1 MRECDCAEIQLIT
14 NKSIIINKN
23 QAKKSMK
30 KLLTMLF
37 LLAFAWTSYAQ
48 LSTES
53 FDAATFPPTGWTNV
67 SSGPVFSYVTAG
79 TYPTTTPHSGAGFIK
94 FNSYSVSSGTALLT
108 SPALNLVTNPTL
120 SVSFWMYRDNGFLT
134 NADKIDVFVN
144 NSASVAGATNI
155 GTVNRSINL
164 APTVAA
170 NGWYQYTFAIPAG
183 FSTSTAAYVM
193 FQGTSTWG
201 NNIYLDDI
209 ALPFAAPG
217 LAGIGAPANGATGVL
232 TNAGLSWSAP
242 TTAGPV
248 YGYKVYFGTDAA
260 ATNLANGT
268 IVTGTTFTP
277 AAAMAYNTLHY
288 WKIVPYNG
296 KGDAAGAATWSFTT
310 SLGVGSL
317 QGTVNNFNGVPVN
330 GATVGAV
337 GPATYSTTTN
347 AAGFYQFLTANAGT
361 YTVGAQAATYNTTT
375 IPGVFVAPSATTT
388 QNIVLL
394 QPTMNI
400 APDPNAVT
408 VSPNEVLN
416 NPFVITNLGT
426 GVLGWTASIGNWSS
440 ANHSWFSMPTLSG
453 SVNAGQ
459 IVNVPAIFNATG
471 LAVGTLLSADVTFVS
486 TPNVGTKVVPV
497 RMVVAGNALVP
508 VTNLEG
514 TLTDQFTG
522 AVTLTWECTPS
533 AGFLYYNVK
542 RDGTILA
549 VLPAAT
555 SYNDVLPTYGNYVY
569 CVDAV
574 YTDGN
579 TAPVCVTV
587 EWPNPTMTWAPAA
600 LAATVWSGNSKN
612 LPMTIGNTG
621 LGTLAFEFPDYVDNN
636 GDSPLAYCASTS
648 TSTSFEYISNVQF
661 GTINNASGRNN
672 YANYTALT
680 TDVEINVATPIT
692 VTINGSFSSDITVVW
707 IDYNHNNTF
716 DASEM
721 TTLVGTTPAAGSITV
736 PMTALPGPTTMRV
749 QMADGGTSGN
759 PCATFTWGEVEDYTV
774 NIKAPSF
781 ITAVAPAS
789 GFVAAG
795 GTQAVTVTFSATGLF
810 TAAGVYNNTLKLNS
824 NDLAHASVSIP
835 ATMTV
840 TVPGTITGTVTD
852 CVSGDVLPGAMVQ
865 AGAFTAMTNDDG
877 VYEMLVDAG
886 TYSVVFSKIGYQN
899 VTVAGQVATAGNTT
913 TVNAMLCETPYAPSC
928 ASAEVNAEDTQATV
942 TWCVPAGPYELLY
955 DDGTAENY
963 AAWQLPGNMNAVKF
977 TPKGYPAKVVG
988 GKFYV
993 GDGSFPAGG
1002 NFMGKDFAVE
1012 VFKADGPSGMPGTKI
1027 DSTGVTVNSYGWIN
1041 VTGLNANI
1049 VAGDFYLVMVQLST
1063 SPDCVP
1069 IGVDESLPKAYKS
1082 YSRNVGTNSPW
1093 ALSPYQDFMMHA
1105 VVSSPLTGDDDN
1117 AVAAR
1122 TLAPQKVAGMI
1133 SLTAPMANPGLEMT
1147 TAQVTAPEGY
1157 DNMDAVHHYSLSRL
1171 AGFDPNVA
1179 LPGAAT
1185 LTLIN
1190 NNLTATTYQ
1199 EGGTTWGN
1207 LAMGWYAYGVKAVYP
1222 NGNESAMVYT
1232 NAIPHKLFADV
1243 TINVQ
1248 LVCGFVPAEGATV
1261 TLTGLDYPYDV
1272 LTAVVPASGTVVFD
1286 NVIKGHYTL
1295 LITRAGYYAYEMNLN
1310 ITGNKTLTAVMED
1323 LRYMPR
1329 NLFVDDMTLV
1339 ATWDEPLA
1347 TAITENFE
1355 GGVFPPAGWQALTQG
1370 TIGWYATANGSS
1382 GGFSVPAHTNYAIS
1396 NDDSEGSANNGC
1408 CDYLITPEL
1417 DLTAAPAYV
1426 LSFQSFYTG
1435 AYSQLAFVEMSTD
1448 AGASWTPI
1456 YTVSAAG
1463 SWQQVDVDLSAFSGA
1478 AGLSSVWFAFHA
1490 DDAGEWASGWAIDD
1504 VTIASGGIPIQ
1515 GYGVFLDATEVG
1527 QTPDLTWTYD
1537 PTTINYGQTYV
1548 AGVAALYC
1556 SGYSDLCTYT
1566 FTSHFLYPP
1575 RNLEAQANVSTTS
1588 GAAILTW
1595 QPPLSGDFA
1604 VSGSVPRTGT
1614 LNPNMEYSPNVTLH
1628 TGTTNDAMWD
1638 ELFAYQSAGVSQA
1651 GVETDGNF
1659 IYTSVWNSGDFY
1671 KYDLSGNLVESFTV
1685 AGASNIRDLAYD
1697 GQFFYGSD
1705 ATANLKKMDFTN
1717 KVLVGTIATG
1727 ASAGIRHIGYDP
1739 NLDGGNGGF
1748 WCGNWSNLAQIKK
1761 DGSLIQNVSAFNLT
1775 GCYGTAVDP
1784 INNKVWFHDQGGNG
1798 VDLWEFDAATLSFT
1812 GVMHDAS
1819 TVTGF
1824 DPANGIAGGLAYS
1837 NLVVSGK
1844 WVLMGLVQQAPTIV
1858 YGFDMGAAAPGP
1870 ENNLV
1875 SYNLYRDD
1883 VIVANI
1889 PKTENE
1895 YWDLNLMPATY
1906 CYDITAVYDLT
1917 PYGFPGT
1924 TGESIKEGTACVDL
1938 FYGFDLPFT
1947 EDFTTG
1953 QFDVNLWTVGQN
1965 WVMDG
1970 QQGNPMPSAKFKWD
1984 PLLTDYSSSLESFY
1998 LNGASV
2004 NTTTPYKIWM
2014 DFDVK
2019 LDDRTASTNE
2029 KLTVEL
2035 WNGSSWS
2042 EVKEYANNG
2051 DFDWT
2056 TEHINISGGAKNNV
2070 FKVRFRANGDLTG
2083 DLFYWAVDNIHIY
2096 AGYEFNPPLNL
2107 VATSE
2112 PTTPKNDIRLNWE
2125 VPAGGG
2131 TIMEFKIDDGTAEN
2145 GWAINPAAE
2154 AWLGNEFAITET
2166 GVLQSVDL
2174 YWMANAAAGSDLV
2187 TLDIFDASQN
2197 IIGSTAPFAP
2207 VADAWQT
2214 VALADVP
2221 FSGAVYAMV
2230 HWNNLAGNTNYLGS
2244 DEDGPNAAANY
2255 GWYYDGTAWDH
2266 LSSFGYA
2273 PNVFLI
2279 SLKALVDGD
2288 KKVVTY
2294 GPASSSSNA
2303 AANLMAVKADRSA
2316 NTGRYVA
2323 SAPQF
2328 QGDNSDGLTGYNV
2341 YRRAYAKFPAG
2352 VNTGGTGDFTMI
2364 ATVTET
2370 TYLDM
2375 NLSNLV
2381 TNCYEY
2387 QVTANYDEGMS
2398 IPSNIDWECIFVGI
2412 DENANEVK
2420 VYPNPATTYV
2430 RIDLTK
2436 EVSNVKVYNA
2446 LGSVV
2451 AEKEVKGESTIT
2463 LNTSNYAAGAYS
2475 VKFTTASGETFSRKF
2490 VVTK

>member
-1 MRECDCAEIQLIT
+1 MRECDCAENQLIT

-23 QAKKSMK
+23 NSISMRNVTK
-30 KLLTMLF
+30 TLQMMIVILAMTF
-37 LLAFAWTSYAQ
+37 AFASQGVAQ
-48 LSTES
+48 TLLTES
-53 FDAATFPPTGWTNV
+53 FENGGAVPANWSIETVSGTNTVTFATTSSWPSGFSPVDGTYLVRFNSFSSPGYGEVRLKRTAPISTIGYNLVSVDFSWLE
-67 SSGPVFSYVTAG
+67 SSGYSSSNDRVTVEYSTNGTTWTDAG
-79 TYPTTTPHSGAGFIK
+79 TFSRYNAVQGWKLKSQMLPAGAQNQANLYIAFRFKGEYGNDCYLDLAK
-94 FNSYSVSSGTALLT
+94 VV
-108 SPALNLVTNPTL
+108 NLV
-120 SVSFWMYRDNGFLT
+120 
-134 NADKIDVFVN
+134 
-144 NSASVAGATNI
+144 
-155 GTVNRSINL
+155 
-164 APTVAA
+164 
-170 NGWYQYTFAIPAG
+170 
-183 FSTSTAAYVM
+183 
-193 FQGTSTWG
+193 
-201 NNIYLDDI
+201 
-209 ALPFAAPG
+209 APG
-217 LAGIGAPANGATGVL
+217 PAVVGTPANGATGVL
-232 TNAGLSWSAP
+232 PTANLNWTAP
-242 TTAGPV
+242 TTGGATAS
-248 YGYKVYFGTDAA
+248 YLMYFGTDNPP
-260 ATNLANGT
+260 TNLVNGVN
-268 IVTGTTFTP
+268 IGNVLSYDPTP
-277 AAAMAYNTLHY
+277 DMNYNTVYY
-288 WKIVPYNG
+288 WRVVPTN
-296 KGDAAGAATWSFTT
+296 AAGSTASAPVWSFTT

-347 AAGFYQFLTANAGT
+347 AAGFYQFLTVNAGT

-375 IPGVFVAPSATTT
+375 IPGVVVNPSVTTT

-486 TPNVGTKVVPV
+486 TPNVGTKVIPV

-533 AGFLYYNVK
+533 SGFLYYNLK
-542 RDGTILA
+542 RDGTVLA
-549 VLPAAT
+549 AIPAAT

-574 YTDGN
+574 YADGN

-587 EWPNPTMTWAPAA
+587 EWPNPTMTWTPAA
-600 LAATVWSGNSKN
+600 LAATVWSGNDA
-612 LPMTIGNTG
+612 LVPMTIGNTG
-621 LGTLAFEFPDYVDNN
+621 LGTLAFEFPEYVDNN

-648 TSTSFEYISNVQF
+648 TSTSFEYIDRVEF
-661 GTINNASGRNN
+661 GTINNATGRNN
-672 YANYTALT
+672 YANYTAIS
-680 TDVEINVATPIT
+680 TDLELNVATPMT
-692 VTINGSFSSDITVVW
+692 VSIASYFSSDRTYVW
-707 IDYNHNNTF
+707 IDYNKNEVFEVSERTQLSNTN
-716 DASEM
+716 
-721 TTLVGTTPAAGSITV
+721 PATGSITA
-736 PMTALPGPTTMRV
+736 PLTALSGPTRMRV
-749 QMADGGTSGN
+749 QMFDGATGD
-759 PCATFTWGEVEDYTV
+759 PCATATWGEVEDYTV
-774 NIKAPSF
+774 NLKAPSF

-795 GTQAVTVTFSATGLF
+795 GTQPVNVTFSATGLF

-824 NDLAHASVSIP
+824 NDLAHASVNIP

-865 AGAFTAMTNDDG
+865 AGAFTAMTDDDG

-977 TPKGYPAKVVG
+977 TPKGYPASVVG

-1002 NFMGKDFAVE
+1002 NFLGKDFAVE
-1012 VFKADGPSGMPGTKI
+1012 VYKADGPSGMPGTKL

-1041 VTGLNANI
+1041 VTGLDAEI

-1093 ALSPYQDFMMHA
+1093 VLSPYQDFMMHA

-1133 SLTAPMANPGLEMT
+1133 SLTAPMANPGVEMT
-1147 TAQVTAPEGY
+1147 AAKVTAPEGY

-1199 EGGTTWGN
+1199 EGGTTWAN

-1248 LVCGFVPAEGATV
+1248 LVCGFVPAEGAVV
-1261 TLTGLDYPYDV
+1261 TLTGTDYPYDV

-1286 NVIKGHYTL
+1286 NVIKGHYDL
-1295 LITRAGYYAYEMNLN
+1295 MITKAGYYAYEMHVN
-1310 ITGNKTLTAVMED
+1310 ITGNKTITAVMED

-1370 TIGWYATANGSS
+1370 TVGWYATANGST
-1382 GGFSVPAHTNYAIS
+1382 GAFSVPAHTNYAIS
-1396 NDDSEGSANNGC
+1396 NDDGEGSANNGC

-1456 YTVSAAG
+1456 YTVSPANG
-1463 SWQQVDVDLSAFSGA
+1463 WQQVDVDLSAFSGA

-1575 RNLEAQANVSTTS
+1575 RNLEAMANTSTTS

-1595 QPPLSGDFA
+1595 EAPLGGDNKIDASYPAATTTGPATEVSSIASGFVA
-1604 VSGSVPRTGT
+1604 
-1614 LNPNMEYSPNVTLH
+1614 
-1628 TGTTNDAMWD
+1628 
-1638 ELFAYQSAGVSQA
+1638 
-1651 GVETDGNF
+1651 
-1659 IYTSVWNSGDFY
+1659 TS
-1671 KYDLSGNLVESFTV
+1671 T
-1685 AGASNIRDLAYD
+1685 GASNQADANVLYD
-1697 GQFFYGSD
+1697 
-1705 ATANLKKMDFTN
+1705 N
-1717 KVLVGTIATG
+1717 GTIVNSPGTG
-1727 ASAGIRHIGYDP
+1727 PGGTDESVIPAGGSTYGFGMNQGAGYTVTDDFVLAGNTTINTIEVLGYQTGSTIAS
-1739 NLDGGNGGF
+1739 
-1748 WCGNWSNLAQIKK
+1748 
-1761 DGSLIQNVSAFNLT
+1761 T
-1775 GCYGTAVDP
+1775 
-1784 INNKVWFHDQGGNG
+1784 
-1798 VDLWEFDAATLSFT
+1798 FT
-1812 GVMHDAS
+1812 GVYARIYNGDPSAGG
-1819 TVTGF
+1819 TVVWGDLTTNLLT
-1824 DPANGIAGGLAYS
+1824 NGIFSNIYRVNAPGEGTDRPVMTLSCNNLNIALPAGTYWIEYQTTGSLAS
-1837 NLVVSGK
+1837 GPWVPNVVTSIN
-1844 WVLMGLVQQAPTIV
+1844 APAKQWN
-1858 YGFDMGAAAPGP
+1858 GAAWTVLANPGSVGLP
-1870 ENNLV
+1870 FVLKGGGSSVGNLV

-1883 VIVANI
+1883 VVVANI

-1895 YWDLNLMPATY
+1895 YWDVNLMPATY

-1938 FYGFDLPFT
+1938 FYGFELPFS

-1970 QQGNPMPSAKFKWD
+1970 QAGNPMPSAKFKWD
-1984 PLLTDYSSSLESFY
+1984 PLLNDYSSSLESFY
-1998 LNGASV
+1998 INGASV
-2004 NTTTPYKIWM
+2004 NTTTPYKIWL

-2042 EVKEYANNG
+2042 ELKEYANNG

-2056 TEHINISGGAKNNV
+2056 SEHINISGGAKNNV
-2070 FKVRFRANGDLTG
+2070 FKVRFRANGTMTG
-2083 DLFYWAVDNIHIY
+2083 DIFYWAVDNIHMY
-2096 AGYEFNPPLNL
+2096 AEYVLNPPLNL

-2125 VPAGGG
+2125 VPDGGG

-2145 GWAINPAAE
+2145 GWAINPANE

-2174 YWMANAAAGSDLV
+2174 YWMANASAGSDLV

-2214 VALADVP
+2214 VALPDVP

-2230 HWNNLAGNTNYLGS
+2230 HWNNFAGNTNYLGS

-2294 GPASSSSNA
+2294 GPASTSSNA
-2303 AANLMAVKADRSA
+2303 AGSLMAVKADKSA

-2352 VNTGGTGDFTMI
+2352 VNTGGTGDFEMI

-2398 IPSNIDWECIFVGI
+2398 IPSNIDWECIFVGL

-2475 VKFTTASGETFSRKF
+2475 VK
-2490 VVTK
+2490 